1 MRAAIG
7 RMNGITAPSEVF
19 RTFASRMAA
28 LAWAALLVFWVL
40 YAVDHYFAPGDS
52 AFDNPLSRYF
62 TFQADSNQV
71 ASLTGVN
78 VAIFGIVI
86 TVASIIVQLTAERYT
101 GVARMFLRD
110 KLNVRVAAY
119 YVITCVIGAWLTIAV
134 HNETYVPR
142 ATLALMLSLTTGG
155 IVLMMPYF
163 GYVFWFLEP
172 QNLVRRVREGAVA
185 RASSGALEPDQAK
198 GFEAQP
204 QMLLSLEE
212 LTDIANNSISGKDKI
227 IACAAVDSLK
237 DFALEY
243 LKVKPQASEAWFQV
257 GPKIRSN
264 PDFVAMDPEALADIE
279 TRHTWVEWKVM
290 RQYLTIYNEALA
302 SMRDVNYVIA
312 IDTRYIGEAA
322 AKANDEELMHLVF
335 RFMNSYLRST
345 LNARD
350 VRTVYNVLNQYRKLV
365 SSMLEQNQP
374 EAARMGVKHMKYY
387 GLVGFEMG
395 LDFVTETVGYDLS
408 ALAEHANELNSPAE
422 SAILADFLELDRAPF
437 VRAQDKALMG
447 VRRAQAKLAAYYI
460 AVGDI
465 QRARAIAHDMRDEPR
480 ERLENIQRQLASVE
494 NKDFWEIVDRGRNFE
509 YMPPEQRACLGEFFS
524 WLIPAGEA

>member
-1 MRAAIG
+1 MRAAIAP
-7 RMNGITAPSEVF
+7 MNGITAPSEVF

-40 YAVDHYFAPGDS
+40 YAVDHYFAPGES

-62 TFQADSNQV
+62 TFQADSNQI
-71 ASLTGVN
+71 AALAGVN
-78 VAIFGIVI
+78 AAVFAIVI
-86 TVASIIVQLTAERYT
+86 TVASIIVQLTADRYT

-110 KLNVRVAAY
+110 KTNVRVAAY
-119 YVITCVIGAWLTIAV
+119 YVITCVVGAWLVLAIHAD
-134 HNETYVPR
+134 YAPR
-142 ATLALMLSLTTGG
+142 ATIALLLSLTTGG

-172 QNLVRRVREGAVA
+172 QNLIRRVRQDAAAQASNGAI
-185 RASSGALEPDQAK
+185 EQDQSKSFA
-198 GFEAQP
+198 AQP
-204 QMLLSLEE
+204 KMLRSLEE

-227 IACAAVDSLK
+227 IAGAAVDSLK

-257 GPKIRSN
+257 GPEIRSN

-279 TRHTWVEWKVM
+279 TRRTWVEWKVM

-335 RFMNSYLRST
+335 RFMNSYLRSA

-408 ALAEHANELNSPAE
+408 ALAQHANELNSPAE